1 MSTNQN
7 DFVIDNGTGF
17 AVRTDIQDALQALAG
32 NSSGNS
38 EPSVKYAYQWWADTG
53 STPPVMKLRNSN
65 NDGWITIFELDG
77 TITLEDG
84 TVSAP
89 ALSARNDPNTG
100 VFFSAADT
108 FNIATG
114 GVERMELGTTTIF
127 NEDGADVDFRIE
139 GDSQANLFYVDA
151 GNDRIGINTST
162 PAVQFDI
169 VATTPTLRLSQSA
182 SNYFEIARSSSDGHY
197 RITTEETGSSI
208 IFKTDDDGSGAANRL
223 IIDRGGKISTGA
235 ESSPDC
241 CNGGITIQQNAENGN
256 ALSIKST
263 NVDHGVTDKAETDT
277 YFTIQRASGSRG
289 GAFLEGFTDAQSDD
303 AAFEFMGVINSDT
316 ASSSQV
322 FTFRAGEKDGSTGAQ
337 NIASNRRIACF
348 KNNDNTRCVSITPHG
363 VTFGDDFEEA
373 NALDDYEE
381 GTWTPTFFNITA
393 PTYSTQTGRYT
404 KIGRFVF
411 LTGTISV
418 SSGLDTSDASAIAI
432 GNIPF
437 TADNTHAAAHFTFG
451 HTVTLLPQSHLE
463 EFDNVNMTNTLIA
476 LLRGANNLAYSGCNS
491 SGTLQFAISYAT

>member
-1 MSTNQN
+1 MTNQN

-17 AVRTDIQDALQALAG
+17 AVRQDIQDALQALAG

-38 EPSVKYAYQWWADTG
+38 EPSVKYAYQWWADTNAN
-53 STPPVMKLRNSN
+53 VLKIRNSGN
-65 NDGWITIFELDG
+65 TAWIELFQLDG
-77 TITLEDG
+77 TFTLEDG
-84 TVSAP
+84 SNSAP
-89 ALSARNDPNTG
+89 ALAFRDDLDTG
-100 VFFSAADT
+100 IFSSAANT

-162 PAVQFDI
+162 PAVLLDI
-169 VATTPTLRLSQSA
+169 VANEPTMRLSQSA
-182 SNYFEIARSSSDGHY
+182 SNFFEINRSSSDGHY

-208 IFKTDDDGSGAANRL
+208 IFNTDDDGSGAVNRL
-223 IIDRGGKISTGA
+223 TIDRGGRISTGN
-235 ESSPDC
+235 ETSPDC
-241 CNGGITIQQNAENGN
+241 CKGGITIQQNAENGN

-263 NVDHGVTDKAETDT
+263 NVAHGVTDKAETDT
-277 YFTIQRASGSRG
+277 YFTIQRSSGLRG
-289 GAFLEGFTDAQSDD
+289 GVFLEGFTDAQSDD
-303 AAFEFMGVINSDT
+303 AAFEFMGVINSDSAAT
-316 ASSSQV
+316 SQV
-322 FTFRAGEKDGSTGAQ
+322 FTFRAAEKDGSTGSQ

-363 VTFGDDFEEA
+363 VTFGDDVEEA

-381 GTWTPTFFNITA
+381 GTWTPSFFNISA

-432 GNIPF
+432 GGIPF
-437 TADNTHAAAHFTFG
+437 TADSTHSAGHFTFG

-463 EFDNVNMTNTLIA
+463 EFDNVNMAATLIA
-476 LLRGANNLAYSGCNS
+476 LLRGVNNLAYSGCNT